1 MRNPHPSTGVGAS
14 GDRRIQGSMSRNGS
28 GEKKGSEHLQVG
40 LSEICAF
47 EQKMRRVA
55 WTYRRRTSSW
65 RVAWSLV
72 VEPLSRFLFDSSNT
86 LPGASNIVQSLSRF
100 ASVHVGDP
108 AMSVTQVVGK
118 WFKSPPM
125 KVPQMMFKID

>member
-1 MRNPHPSTGVGAS
+1 
-14 GDRRIQGSMSRNGS
+14 
-28 GEKKGSEHLQVG
+28 
-40 LSEICAF
+40 
-47 EQKMRRVA
+47 
-55 WTYRRRTSSW
+55 
-65 RVAWSLV
+65 VAWSLV

-108 AMSVTQVVGK
+108 AMSVTNLTQVVGK